1 MNGNKRKQC
10 QKIRYKD
17 KISAMFA
24 LSQCRRKI
32 GKVTEKL
39 EVRCYYCDNCH
50 GWHLTSKKRN
60 RKGLINYTNNLMKKI
75 KKNGSAY
82 SYIMS

>member
-1 MNGNKRKQC
+1 MNDNQRKQC

-32 GKVTEKL
+32 GKVTEKIDIEENL
-39 EVRCYYCDNCH
+39 K
-50 GWHLTSKKRN
+50 HLLSSRF
-60 RKGLINYTNNLMKKI
+60 
-75 KKNGSAY
+75 S
-82 SYIMS
+82 